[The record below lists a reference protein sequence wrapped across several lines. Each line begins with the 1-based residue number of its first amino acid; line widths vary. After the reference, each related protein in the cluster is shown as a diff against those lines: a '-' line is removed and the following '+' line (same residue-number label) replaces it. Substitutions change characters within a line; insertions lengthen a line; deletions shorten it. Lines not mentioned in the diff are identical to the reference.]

1 MTQELVLGGLL
12 TGLIGLIWVM
22 TIAIWE
28 GKQRTG
34 HTQES
39 EASDNRDDLQHREG
53 ALKHQT
59 IAA

>member
-12 TGLIGLIWVM
+12 TGLIGLLWVM
-22 TIAIWE
+22 TIAIRE
-28 GKQRTG
+28 GKHAAGRA
-34 HTQES
+34 HES
-39 EASDNRDDLQHREG
+39 EHSGGNDELQHREG

>member
-22 TIAIWE
+22 TFAIRE
-28 GKQRTG
+28 GKHEAGQA
-34 HTQES
+34 HQS
-39 EASDNRDDLQHREG
+39 EPSGNSDERQHREG
-53 ALKHQT
+53 DLKHQT